1 MNRAKHIAIIF
12 AILLSTGLC
21 AQQVQQFTQYQFVG
35 LAYNP
40 AFAGTDDYFNAFAI
54 HRSQWAGITDAP
66 RTYQMGLHAP
76 SKSGKM
82 GFGGNLFTD
91 VTGPTSRFGIQGSY
105 AYHLK
110 VNETSKI
117 SLGLSFGLTQF
128 VMDGSQITL
137 REQGDQAMTNAMQ
150 SELKPDAAF
159 GALWYSD
166 KFYFG
171 LSASQLL
178 NNQLDF
184 FPGDGAGKMAVHY
197 YATGAYKFDVAA
209 DFQIEPSM
217 LLKYV
222 NPSPIQLD
230 LSTRVI
236 YKSNLWLGGTYRSND
251 AAAIFAGYN
260 IMDYLSLGYSYDIT
274 TSDLRNYSDGTHEI
288 LLMLRFGKNQMLESE
303 N

>member
-12 AILLSTGLC
+12 AVLLSTGLC

-105 AYHLK
+105 AYHLR

-137 REQGDQAMTNAMQ
+137 REQGDQAMTNAIQ
-150 SELKPDAAF
+150 SELKPDAGF

-166 KFYFG
+166 KFYLG

-184 FPGDGAGKMAVHY
+184 FPGDGEGKMAVHY
-197 YATGAYKFDVAA
+197 YATGGYKFDVSS

-217 LLKYV
+217 LVKYV

-288 LLMLRFGKNQMLESE
+288 LLMLRFGRNQMLESE